1 MAEYN
6 FHHHFSEYAC
16 GVFNASWRE
25 ETPNIPYSLGLHPL
39 DISENWEGNFAKIKE
54 KSADVQCVA
63 IGECGLDARAE
74 ASEALQETVF
84 MAHIEWA
91 NQLGKPLIIHCVRR
105 FHRLPFFRKK
115 AQIPMIIHGY
125 QKNEILAKSLV
136 NQGFM
141 LSFGKAILHDVSLQN
156 TMKTIGIEYV
166 FLETDDSPIS
176 ISTLY
181 HATAQIFG
189 QEMVWV
195 KEQIQ
200 HNRQKIGIV

>member
-1 MAEYN
+1 
-6 FHHHFSEYAC
+6 
-16 GVFNASWRE
+16 
-25 ETPNIPYSLGLHPL
+25 
-39 DISENWEGNFAKIKE
+39 
-54 KSADVQCVA
+54 
-63 IGECGLDARAE
+63 
-74 ASEALQETVF
+74 
-84 MAHIEWA
+84 
-91 NQLGKPLIIHCVRR
+91 
-105 FHRLPFFRKK
+105 
-115 AQIPMIIHGY
+115 MIIHGY

-156 TMKTIGIEYV
+156 TMKTIGIEHV